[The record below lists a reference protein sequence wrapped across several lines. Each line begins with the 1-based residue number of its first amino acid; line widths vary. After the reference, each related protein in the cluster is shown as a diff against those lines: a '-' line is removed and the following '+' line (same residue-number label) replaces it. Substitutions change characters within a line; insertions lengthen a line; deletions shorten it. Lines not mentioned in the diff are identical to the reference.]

1 MKKFLLCASLLG
13 LLFTSCEKK
22 ESELNLEDIQEKAV
36 IEGTLSYNQGKRLV
50 NGVVVE
56 CQSPL
61 SNATVVVSVPYSE
74 YQENSQGE
82 KKYEAVTDSEGKYS
96 IEIPVGLRTMT
107 VTVGAKSFKDTYYT
121 YDILDG
127 EKEVS
132 ALYEAV
138 PASVEVKAGDIKW
151 EDVIMKADQA
161 TNFDRTTKIS
171 VKGSI
176 FKEAEV
182 PYLAESQTTILRV
195 NKGKEPAESA
205 SAIVEFSVNGSNES
219 ISYIV
224 KTNSEGEY
232 SLKAELFDKWDLS
245 NVNVKVTN
253 KPYLGKLK
261 HYYKRTNIVTGDYKW
276 ITQDVDG
283 LYDNVSK
290 SSVLDLS
297 SAKLVAKN
305 LAEITIPFYITN
317 SCEVRGIGNDIDMQ
331 ENIDYSNPFDW
342 DSCE

>member
-22 ESELNLEDIQEKAV
+22 ESELNLEDIQGKAV
-36 IEGTLSYNQGKRLV
+36 IEGTLSYNQGKRLA

-74 YQENSQGE
+74 YQASSQGE

-96 IEIPVGLRTMT
+96 IEIPVGLKEMT

-127 EKEVS
+127 EKEVN

-138 PASVEVKAGDIKW
+138 PASVQVKAGDIKW

-161 TNFDRTTKIS
+161 TNFDRTTKVS
-171 VKGSI
+171 VKGTI
-176 FKEAEV
+176 YKEAEIPV
-182 PYLAESQTTILRV
+182 YSDAGVMQRV
-195 NKGKEPAESA
+195 NKGQKEAESVN
-205 SAIVEFSVNGSNES
+205 AIVKFYVQGSDES

-224 KTNSEGEY
+224 KTNAQGEY
-232 SLKAELFDKWDLS
+232 SVKAELLDKWNLS
-245 NVNVKVTN
+245 DVKVMVTT
-253 KPYLGKLK
+253 KPYIGDLD
-261 HYYKRTNIVTGDYKW
+261 HYFKRTLNNETKW
-276 ITQDVDG
+276 STTPQQLEG
-283 LYDNVSK
+283 LYTET
-290 SSVLDLS
+290 SSYAASLS
-297 SAKLVAKN
+297 SDCKLVAKE
-305 LAEITIPFYITN
+305 LPSIVIPFEIINT
-317 SCEVRGIGNDIDMQ
+317 CEVKGIGNEIDW
-331 ENIDYSNPFDW
+331 EYNIQYSNPFGW

>member
-22 ESELNLEDIQEKAV
+22 ESELNLEDIQGKAV

-96 IEIPVGLRTMT
+96 IEIPVGLKTMT

-127 EKEVS
+127 KNKEVS

-138 PASVEVKAGDIKW
+138 TASVEVKAGDIKW

-161 TNFDRTTKIS
+161 TNFDRTTKVS
-171 VKGSI
+171 VKGTI
-176 FKEAEV
+176 YVEAEV
-182 PYLAESQTTILRV
+182 PVLSDAGTTLRV
-195 NKGKEPAESA
+195 NKGSEVAGNV
-205 SAIVEFSVNGSNES
+205 SAIVKFYVQGSDES

-224 KTNSEGEY
+224 KTNAQGEY
-232 SLKAELFDKWDLS
+232 SVKAELLDKWNLS
-245 NVNVKVTN
+245 DVKVSVTS
-253 KPYLGKLK
+253 KPYIGSLT
-261 HYYKRTNIVTGDYKW
+261 HRYKRTLGTEYKW
-276 ITQDVDG
+276 LTQEVEG
-283 LYDNVSK
+283 LYAETTSYAVS
-290 SSVLDLS
+290 LS
-297 SAKLVAKN
+297 SDCKLVEKE
-305 LAEITIPFYITN
+305 LPSIIIPFEIINT
-317 SCEVRGIGNDIDMQ
+317 CEVKGIGNEMDLLD
-331 ENIDYSNPFDW
+331 NIQYSNPFNW